1 MARRGLHVR
10 VAPQSQRRNQRDA
23 CARARM
29 WYWRVRHFRGSA
41 DIFLLS
47 MDDARVN
54 DALNELKSAKERLAT
69 LEKDQVALADRI
81 AAARRA
87 QRRIGFYLFG
97 LVILFALVMA
107 GAFTLLL

>member
-1 MARRGLHVR
+1 
-10 VAPQSQRRNQRDA
+10 
-23 CARARM
+23 
-29 WYWRVRHFRGSA
+29 
-41 DIFLLS
+41 

-97 LVILFALVMA
+97 LVALFALVMA

>member
-1 MARRGLHVR
+1 
-10 VAPQSQRRNQRDA
+10 
-23 CARARM
+23 
-29 WYWRVRHFRGSA
+29 
-41 DIFLLS
+41 

-54 DALNELKSAKERLAT
+54 HALSELKSAKERLAT
-69 LEKDQVALADRI
+69 LERDQVALADRL

-87 QRRIGFYLFG
+87 QRRIGFYLVG

>member
-1 MARRGLHVR
+1 
-10 VAPQSQRRNQRDA
+10 
-23 CARARM
+23 
-29 WYWRVRHFRGSA
+29 
-41 DIFLLS
+41 

-54 DALNELKSAKERLAT
+54 HALNELKSARERLSI
-69 LEKDQVALADRI
+69 LEKDQLALADRL

-87 QRRIGFYLFG
+87 QRRIAFYLVG

>member
-1 MARRGLHVR
+1 
-10 VAPQSQRRNQRDA
+10 
-23 CARARM
+23 
-29 WYWRVRHFRGSA
+29 
-41 DIFLLS
+41 

-54 DALNELKSAKERLAT
+54 HALNELKSAKERLAT

-81 AAARRA
+81 AAARRV

-97 LVILFALVMA
+97 LVTLFALVMA

>member
-1 MARRGLHVR
+1 
-10 VAPQSQRRNQRDA
+10 
-23 CARARM
+23 
-29 WYWRVRHFRGSA
+29 
-41 DIFLLS
+41 

-54 DALNELKSAKERLAT
+54 HALNELKSAKERLAT
-69 LEKDQVALADRI
+69 LEHDQAALADRL

-87 QRRIGFYLFG
+87 QRRIGFYLVG

>member
-1 MARRGLHVR
+1 
-10 VAPQSQRRNQRDA
+10 
-23 CARARM
+23 
-29 WYWRVRHFRGSA
+29 
-41 DIFLLS
+41 

-54 DALNELKSAKERLAT
+54 HALNELKSAKERLAI
-69 LEKDQVALADRI
+69 LEKDQVALADRL

-87 QRRIGFYLFG
+87 QRRIGFYLVG